1 MAMEF
6 TERQKEAISADGSVI
21 VYAAAGSGKTAV
33 LTERVVRRLLDEKNP
48 IDADKFL
55 IVTFTNAAAA
65 EMRTRISS
73 LLTEKAGDNPSEHA
87 HHQLSLISAAPICT
101 IDSFCIN
108 IVREN
113 FELAGVSPDFKMASG
128 SVTTPISEG
137 IIRTMVA
144 ERELKGDK
152 NFKIL
157 TDSIGVDASL
167 RGFIEVI
174 TGIYNSS
181 RSLPNPH
188 KWLKESAEK
197 YNSDD
202 GFWYKKLYELSKKTV
217 RSIKADINTMV
228 ITAKESPQVFAIW
241 ATVFEEFN
249 AKLDLI
255 EDALQ
260 KEDYDGAKTALEPLS
275 LASLG
280 RKATDDKIFNDY
292 YKSTREKVNKKL
304 DKLRKFFSKTKEE
317 SDRLLEKEGAVVAAL
332 VDFVIEY
339 GERFRAEMIEKN
351 YLTFDMAEHMA
362 FELIC
367 QTDEKGDFV
376 PTEIGKALS
385 EKYREVLVDEYQDN
399 NSLQDALF
407 MAVSGGGKHLFM
419 VGDAKQSIYGF
430 RHANPRN
437 FIRYREEYPEY
448 REGAEKNKVVLDAN
462 FRSRKNICDFT
473 NDLFSLIMNKEV
485 SEMDYTEDD
494 QMKASLDYKEFGEP
508 SVEYHLIERNKQI
521 VAEAEAEHIVE
532 YIRSTME
539 REAFLG
545 RVEDK
550 EPRRAKYGDFCILLR
565 SAVSKGGPY
574 MKALKK
580 AGIPVQFQSEEF
592 TNTTEIMSV
601 LSLLRAVDNPTDS
614 VSLLASA
621 TGPIFALSPEEIAK
635 AKVNH
640 PSETLYGSLLLAA
653 ENGQE
658 GIKRFVKEIK
668 ELRKKSVLTSVT
680 DLVQYIYDKY
690 SVIEVM
696 SSADEGER
704 RAENLLAFLSVCA
717 DFEADNPAGLSAFL
731 RFASNGDTIQ
741 KPKAEGYSGDSVK
754 IMTIHG
760 SKGLQ
765 FPICI
770 LANCAG
776 EFIKLDSRANV
787 KKHEACGISV
797 NLCDIK
803 THKKE
808 VPISSYI
815 LENEITMGMLAEE
828 QRLLYVATTR
838 AAEKMIFLITKND
851 VKKRI
856 ETPTVTLEEIKNQK
870 LDSETILKANCY
882 SDWLFDEVEMKGGK
896 YTENK
901 DIDCGSFVI
910 RYFPYIEESEEQQGK
925 SQEVFADEKLSAM
938 LSERFDYQYPHGE
951 SSVTKTTVS
960 EILANENYEYEFT
973 RRPAVVQ
980 KGGLSPAEKGTALH
994 KFMQFADFGLA
1005 RENTEEEISR
1015 LLDWEYISE
1024 REAESLDRAKIN
1036 KFLESNLCDRI
1047 LASPILLK
1055 EQNFLVP
1062 LKDGGDTLIQGSV
1075 DCVFGDD
1082 EGLYVVDFKTTR
1094 YNTEDEFIKA
1104 YRRQTEIYAEAI
1116 EEILGI
1122 RVKGQYIYSLHL
1134 GKSIEVK

>member
-6 TERQKEAISADGSVI
+6 TERQKEAISAEGSVI

-87 HHQLSLISAAPICT
+87 NHQLSLISAAPICT

-217 RSIKADINTMV
+217 RSIKADIDTMV

-241 ATVFEEFN
+241 ATGFEEFN
-249 AKLDLI
+249 AKLDLV
-255 EDALQ
+255 EDAFQ
-260 KEDYDGAKTALEPLS
+260 KEDYDGAKTVLEPLS
-275 LASLG
+275 LAALG
-280 RKATDDKIFNDY
+280 RKATADECFNAC

-304 DKLRKFFSKTKEE
+304 DKLKKFFANTKEE
-317 SDRLLEKEGAVVAAL
+317 SDCLLEKEGAVVAAL

-376 PTEIGKALS
+376 PTEIGKALA

-407 MAVSGGGKHLFM
+407 MAVSGGGKRLFM

-462 FRSRKNICDFT
+462 FRSRDKICEFT
-473 NDLFSLIMNKEV
+473 NHLFSLIMNKEV

-494 QMKASLDYKEFGEP
+494 RMMARLKYKETTEEA
-508 SVEYHLIERNKQI
+508 VEYHLIERNKRD
-521 VAEAEAEHIVE
+521 VAEAEAEHIVKF
-532 YIRSTME
+532 IKSTME
-539 REAFLG
+539 KEAFLG

-550 EPRRAKYGDFCILLR
+550 GPRPTKYGDFCILLR

-574 MKALKK
+574 MKALRK
-580 AGIPVQFQSEEF
+580 AGIPVQFQTGEF
-592 TNTTEIMSV
+592 TNTTEIMAV

-635 AKVNH
+635 AKVNY

-658 GIKRFVKEIK
+658 GIKRFIKEIK

-690 SVIEVM
+690 SIIEVM

-704 RAENLLAFLSVCA
+704 RAENLLAFLSICS

-741 KPKAEGYSGDSVK
+741 KPNAEGYSGDSVK

-776 EFIKLDSRANV
+776 EFIHIDSRANV

-808 VPISSYI
+808 VPLSSGI
-815 LENEITMGMLAEE
+815 IANEITTGMLAEE

-838 AAEKMIFLITKND
+838 AAEKMVFLITKNN
-851 VKKRI
+851 VI
-856 ETPTVTLEEIKNQK
+856 EKLRNPIFTLDEMKDRK
-870 LDSETILKANCY
+870 LDSETILKANSY
-882 SDWLFDEVEMKGGK
+882 ADWLIPAFWLRKMGDNEREALKC
-896 YTENK
+896 
-901 DIDCGSFVI
+901 DIFSAL
-910 RYFPYIEESEEQQGK
+910 YFPNTEETEEKEESK
-925 SQEVFADEKLSAM
+925 PVFTPDEKRAAFL
-938 LSERFDYQYPHGE
+938 LEKFCFEYPHGE

-1005 RENTEEEISR
+1005 RENAEGEIAR
-1015 LLDWEYISE
+1015 LLEWEYISE